1 MDVLGQYL
9 PPEPPD
15 RGVLDE
21 RTEPYGAGQGPASL
35 PVQHYYRLQHG
46 GSCLLVRCQGEH
58 HRIDEG

>member
-35 PVQHYYRLQHG
+35 PVQHHHRLQHG
-46 GSCLLVRCQGEH
+46 GSCLLVRC
-58 HRIDEG
+58 